1 MKKVSFIFILVL
13 LFSIQGHA
21 QFWISFG
28 WNEPHCQ
35 NCLWME
41 QAIRMNNRQAADY
54 HRIIHKYGQKIEKE
68 ARKHYRYWDQSAR
81 AIFKLR
87 MERDRRLQRI
97 LSPSQF
103 RLYVRFVREVP
114 TRIHDYQGWFNNP
127 TYSHYRP
134 SDICFRY
141 EDHYW
146 HSDWEYAGNRWS
158 NRFDENHWY
167 RGKYD
172 RPGHNDGHYR
182 PQTPPRPNHDNEHFR
197 PDRPA
202 RPSQPARPNRP
213 GRPEQPVRPERP
225 KHSNRP
231 ENNRPSQTRPDRN
244 RQRNEVKKND
254 KDKEKQAD
262 KERVRS
268 NKNDRTRSKS
278 RILKDS

>member
-13 LFSIQGHA
+13 LFSMQGHA

-81 AIFKLR
+81 AIFNLR
-87 MERDRRLQRI
+87 MERDRRLQRV

-103 RLYVRFVREVP
+103 RLYVRLVREAP

-146 HSDWEYAGNRWS
+146 HSDWEYVGSRWS
-158 NRFDENHWY
+158 NRFDANHWY

-182 PQTPPRPNHDNEHFR
+182 PQTPPRPNHGDEHFR
-197 PDRPA
+197 PERPE

-213 GRPEQPVRPERP
+213 GRPERPE
-225 KHSNRP
+225 HSNRP
-231 ENNRPSQTRPDRN
+231 ENNHPSQTRPDRN
-244 RQRNEVKKND
+244 RPRNEVNKND
-254 KDKEKQAD
+254 RNKEKQSD

-278 RILKDS
+278 RTLKDS